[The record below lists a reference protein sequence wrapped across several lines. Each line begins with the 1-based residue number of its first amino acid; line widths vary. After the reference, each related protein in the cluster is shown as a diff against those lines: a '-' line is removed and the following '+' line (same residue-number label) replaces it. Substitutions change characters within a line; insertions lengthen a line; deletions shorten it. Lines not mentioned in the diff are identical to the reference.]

1 MRSAIAALLAVL
13 SIAVADLAVSPA
25 AAADLVA
32 SPAVTTWSHER
43 PATVGVIEDRD
54 PTRPGLHDYTPP
66 TPIGRGH
73 GNAYFGAG
81 YVEFLFSG
89 SRRMPH
95 LPPKTVYAGP
105 LESWPYGN
113 RRLRLRAGM
122 SPRAGTYVALPEY
135 TPFD

>member
-1 MRSAIAALLAVL
+1 MLRCQLFGV
-13 SIAVADLAVSPA
+13 
-25 AAADLVA
+25 AADLVA
-32 SPAVTTWSHER
+32 SPPAAAWSYER
-43 PATVGVIEDRD
+43 PATIGVVEDRN

-73 GNAYFGAG
+73 GAAYFGAG

-89 SRRMPH
+89 GRAPR

-105 LESWPYGN
+105 IESSPYGN

-122 SPRAGTYVALPEY
+122 SPRAGTYLALPEHTPLIY
-135 TPFD
+135 TDW